1 MGYFS
6 LCKICNSTP
15 RTEIDSLYDTTTY
28 AKIVEQIN
36 SKYPE
41 LRLIPANLSNHRK
54 HVEPTTP
61 SPQPEQVVDSK
72 QVTDYSF
79 ESIESMPDLAALD
92 VIDFKIK
99 EIWTAQ
105 KKRKL
110 SPAEE
115 QLLRAFVE
123 LKVRAESL
131 NLSKSQITTSKQESE
146 AELAALKLLER
157 LNQSDTNGTTK
168 NSSTQENS

>member
-1 MGYFS
+1 
-6 LCKICNSTP
+6 
-15 RTEIDSLYDTTTY
+15 
-28 AKIVEQIN
+28 
-36 SKYPE
+36 
-41 LRLIPANLSNHRK
+41 
-54 HVEPTTP
+54 
-61 SPQPEQVVDSK
+61 
-72 QVTDYSF
+72 
-79 ESIESMPDLAALD
+79 MPDLTALD

>member
-6 LCKICNSTP
+6 LCKICNSTA
-15 RTEIDSLYDTTTY
+15 RTEIEALYETTTY

-36 SKYPE
+36 AKYPE
-41 LRLIPANLSNHRK
+41 LKLIPANLSNHRK
-54 HVEPTTP
+54 HIEPTTP
-61 SPQPEQVVDSK
+61 SAQPEQVVDSK

-115 QLLRAFVE
+115 QLPRAFVE

-157 LNQSDTNGTTK
+157 LNQGDTNGTK
-168 NSSTQENS
+168 NSSNQEDG

>member
-6 LCKICNSTP
+6 LCKICNASA
-15 RTEIDSLYDTTTY
+15 RTEIDGLYDTTTY

-61 SPQPEQVVDSK
+61 SAQREQIVDSK

-131 NLSKSQITTSKQESE
+131 NLSKSAMIQDKTQTE
-146 AELAALKLLER
+146 AELKARELLER
-157 LNQSDTNGTTK
+157 LNGENNATK
-168 NSSTQENS
+168 NSGPQETN

>member
-6 LCKICNSTP
+6 LCKICNSTA
-15 RTEIDSLYDTTTY
+15 RAEIEALYETTTY

-36 SKYPE
+36 AKYPE
-41 LRLIPANLSNHRK
+41 LKLIPANLSNHRK

-61 SPQPEQVVDSK
+61 SPQPAEVVDSK
-72 QVTDYSF
+72 PTSDYSF
-79 ESIESMPDLAALD
+79 ESIGSMPDLAALD

-99 EIWTAQ
+99 EIWVAQ
-105 KKRKL
+105 KTRKL
-110 SPAEE
+110 TPAEE

-131 NLSKSQITTSKQESE
+131 NLSKSAMIQDKTQTE
-146 AELAALKLLER
+146 AELKARELLER
-157 LNQSDTNGTTK
+157 LNGENNATK
-168 NSSTQENS
+168 NSGPQETN

>member
-1 MGYFS
+1 MGYYG
-6 LCKICNSTP
+6 LCKICNFSG
-15 RTEIDSLYDTTTY
+15 RSEIESLYGTATY
-28 AKIVEQIN
+28 SRIIEQVN
-36 SKYPE
+36 AKYPE
-41 LRLIPANLSNHRK
+41 LRLQPANLSNHIK
-54 HVEPTTP
+54 HMSPATP
-61 SPQPEQVVDSK
+61 SPEPVVETK
-72 QVTDYSF
+72 PTATYSF

-105 KKRKL
+105 KTRKL

-157 LNQSDTNGTTK
+157 LNQSDTNGPK
-168 NSSTQENS
+168 NSSSQEAN